1 MHDVGVD
8 RIFCRH
14 QSSEPGNP
22 HWTGGKEDPQP
33 GPAGATDLSGQSA
46 PGCWCLERWGSG
58 PWQWRGLAESPL
70 KPQGQRLLGTAGAAG
85 LGLRAGAGAV
95 ASASELPESSG
106 RRGRPPCRGR
116 GFPGWSEAGPKVAD
130 PDSSHSGPGGG
141 RAGGQ
146 RGRPGGRPWPSR
158 WPVFTSSSPP
168 GLSSLQPLS
177 PTSTSPR
184 VQAALQEEREGKCQA
199 SSKDS
204 VGALGPERKT
214 RGGVRDRPEAGR
226 SSAGRVWVDVM
237 GWPPGLPRA
246 PLGAAGPGVP
256 GRTAEG

>member
-1 MHDVGVD
+1 MASLHRGAGVWRGGGPD
-8 RIFCRH
+8 
-14 QSSEPGNP
+14 PGN
-22 HWTGGKEDPQP
+22 GGAWQR
-33 GPAGATDLSGQSA
+33 ARLS
-46 PGCWCLERWGSG
+46 P
-58 PWQWRGLAESPL
+58 RGKGFWAL
-70 KPQGQRLLGTAGAAG
+70 
-85 LGLRAGAGAV
+85 LGLRAWGCGRGAGAV

-116 GFPGWSEAGPKVAD
+116 GFLGWSEAGPKVAD

-184 VQAALQEEREGKCQA
+184 VQAACRRRGRGSARQAAKTLREPWDLKERH
-199 SSKDS
+199 
-204 VGALGPERKT
+204 
-214 RGGVRDRPEAGR
+214 GGVRDRPEAGR

-237 GWPPGLPRA
+237 GRPPACPERRWGPPGLGPQEGQLRDRVSVGEVG
-246 PLGAAGPGVP
+246 PLTCRQSPGSSAEREDSGPVGP
-256 GRTAEG
+256 SARRG